1 MENLVA
7 ITAHPTNGSGLDL
20 FLEDGELLDTLAAE
34 LLPRQAAAAV
44 ACWGSAGCFGSFSTF
59 GGCAATF
66 SSGSTASTA
75 S

>member
-1 MENLVA
+1 M
-7 ITAHPTNGSGLDL
+7 TTPTTPETGLDL
-20 FLEDGELLDTLAAE
+20 FLEDGELFDTLGAE

-44 ACWGSAGCFGSFSTF
+44 ACWSSAGSFGSFSTF

-66 SSGSTASTA
+66 SSGSTASTT